1 MAIYHLSV
9 KAISRSAGRSATAA
23 AAYRAGARIEDHRT
37 GMIHDY
43 RRRSG
48 VARSFV
54 VAPAT
59 ARWAGNRSALWNAAE
74 LAEKRC
80 NSTVAR
86 EYELALPAELD
97 AAGRLALAERFA
109 HHLVGR
115 YGIAADVAI
124 HAPSSDGDQRNH
136 HAHILTTTRV
146 VEADGSLGAKTR
158 ILDAA
163 QTGSTEIK
171 KLRSVWAEMANQA
184 LLEAGRSEKIDHR
197 SMAAAGF
204 VGPGTKHLGPDLTAV
219 ERRRRREAR
228 QAGSDYVPGSRR
240 ARLNHEIRET
250 RRDYN
255 RAACEFREIE
265 VAEKAAQE
273 AQERQRRADDVL
285 AAQKAAVAAQEVQ
298 EAQDRAVRQLLK
310 SSQSLAPDP
319 LAAVAKAAVQ
329 AIPPEPLAKP
339 VPVPWR
345 LEHASDREKPLV
357 ALLVLFIEMRQRREP
372 TTAQQE
378 AFLGVIVRALG
389 KVIVIAVSK
398 LAAKLEALRH
408 DPIQGL
414 WVTET
419 RAMIRGWEIS
429 GPEIRRRLQQEG
441 HLAGPDTPQQQTKP
455 RSPQPGR
462 RRDGF
467 ER

>member
-23 AAYRAGARIEDHRT
+23 AAYRAGARIEDRRS
-37 GMIHDY
+37 GLIHDY

-48 VARSFV
+48 VAGSFV

-59 ARWAGNRSALWNAAE
+59 AGWADDRAELWNAAE

-97 AAGRLALAERFA
+97 AVGRSTLARRFA
-109 HHLVGR
+109 HHLVAT
-115 YGIAADVAI
+115 YGVAADVAI
-124 HAPSSDGDQRNH
+124 HVPSVEGDQRNH

-146 VEADGSLGAKTR
+146 VEADRSLGAKTR
-158 ILDAA
+158 VLDAA
-163 QTGSTEIK
+163 QTGSAEIE
-171 KLRSVWAEMANQA
+171 KLRSVWAEMVNQA
-184 LLEAGRSEKIDHR
+184 LLEAGRSERIDHR
-197 SMAAAGF
+197 SRAAAGF

-228 QAGSDYVPGSRR
+228 QTGSAYVPGSRR

-250 RRDYN
+250 RQDYS
-255 RAACEFREIE
+255 RAARELREIQ

-273 AQERQRRADDVL
+273 AR
-285 AAQKAAVAAQEVQ
+285 
-298 EAQDRAVRQLLK
+298 EARERAVRQLVK
-310 SSQSLAPDP
+310 PSQPRAPDP

-329 AIPPEPLAKP
+329 ATAPEPLAKP
-339 VPVPWR
+339 IPAPWR

-357 ALLVLFIEMRQRREP
+357 ALLLLFIEKRQRREP

-378 AFLGVIVRALG
+378 DLLGAVVRALG

-398 LAAKLEALRH
+398 LADRLEALRH
-408 DPIQGL
+408 DPIEGIR
-414 WVTET
+414 VAKT
-419 RAMIRGWEIS
+419 REMIRRWEIP
-429 GPEIRRRLQQEG
+429 GPEMHRRLRQEG
-441 HLAGPDTPQQQTKP
+441 HLAGPEAPDQQAKP
-455 RSPQPGR
+455 RSPQPGKG
-462 RRDGF
+462 RDGF